1 MGEGMEEKLN
11 AILSDRNAMG
21 QIMALARSISGSQQG
36 GGVQEIPEQPPEHEQ
51 EQQPTADFS
60 GLLDGMDPAVLRLGM
75 RLMQAYNR
83 TDDNA
88 AALLTALRPFVKPSR
103 YARLDRAMQAARLS
117 GVVRVLLSALKEGGG
132 GADV

>member
-1 MGEGMEEKLN
+1 MVEGMEEKLN

-21 QIMALARSISGSQQG
+21 QIMALARSISGSRQG
-36 GGVQEIPEQPPEHEQ
+36 GEVQEVSEQPQPEP
-51 EQQPTADFS
+51 QQASDLS
-60 GLLDGMDPAVLRLGM
+60 GLLDGIDPSVMRLGVQ
-75 RLMQAYNR
+75 LMQAYNR

-103 YARLDRAMQAARLS
+103 YARLDRAVQAARLS

-132 GADV
+132 GMDV